1 MGSQWLSS
9 LAIAEHVARRAST
22 DSVFDVLIDA
32 WPEYCRAPKS
42 FAFVHPEV
50 TFVAAKQ
57 NVFLHAR
64 RDDDTIVVQ
73 NQAILLEQL

>member
-1 MGSQWLSS
+1 MGSQWFSS
-9 LAIAEHVARRAST
+9 LAIAKHVARQAST
-22 DSVFDVLIDA
+22 DGVDVLIDA
-32 WPEYCRAPKS
+32 SPEYRRLLDG

-50 TFVAAKQ
+50 TFVDAKQ